1 MRTIHLP
8 AIDRRVFLSAYLSAV
23 RRAKANP
30 STVFSHGL
38 TCWWPCT
45 GEEIMRQFHEGLQ
58 DRINQAVPYSRRGRK
73 E

>member
-1 MRTIHLP
+1 MRTIYLP
-8 AIDRRVFLSAYLSAV
+8 AIDRRVSLSAYVSAV
-23 RRAKANP
+23 RRAKADP
-30 STVFSHGL
+30 SSVFSHGL

-45 GEEIMRQFHEGLQ
+45 GEEILRQFHEGLQ